1 MATNG
6 VISKF
11 ESIGAYTP
19 EKVVSTKELM
29 NKIKNRT
36 PLDLERITGIK
47 NRRVR
52 SECES
57 SLSIAIAAAEDCLRV
72 SKYKAED
79 LDIII
84 NTSITRFQEAY
95 TFFLDPPFSLMI
107 KRAINAHNAM
117 NLDITNACA
126 GMMT

>member
-36 PLDLERITGIK
+36 P
-47 NRRVR
+47 
-52 SECES
+52 
-57 SLSIAIAAAEDCLRV
+57 
-72 SKYKAED
+72 
-79 LDIII
+79 
-84 NTSITRFQEAY
+84 
-95 TFFLDPPFSLMI
+95 
-107 KRAINAHNAM
+107 
-117 NLDITNACA
+117 
-126 GMMT
+126 